1 MFIRAIKSP
10 NRTQQR
16 LGFLKFLI
24 YKASQKD
31 STSLKIL
38 GEELAKAISKKLN
51 IELNEHQ
58 REYFKHKF
66 RNCSLN
72 NNEKKY
78 VELQDLYI
86 SDPRVISKTGRLS
99 YSDCQKKYSYLIC
112 SYGFV
117 RERSYSLLVR
127 GKVLLEFVPMDEI
140 NAFNIY
146 MPEYNP
152 LILNEYQK
160 YIFLYSIIE
169 NDGDVLKLLYTE
181 LVDLKSS
188 FTDWIAGDFL
198 PEIYEKISK
207 DYASNI
213 TTGADRE
220 RIYHLLNS
228 AEKIKKWVNKPSSE
242 SGRRGKVKND
252 AITPRLEPFVDL
264 GLLEKPDPYKYEYKF
279 TEQGRKFFN
288 SFSNVENVENIDK
301 FLDFQF
307 FSTLVKSFKLNAKR
321 AEDDEEI
328 IEILISA
335 FHKIKSPLGYAPIRE
350 IALLGIIDSLVNEN
364 KYFEIGEAVRLIMEH
379 QKKHP
384 YKLRFQVDRSGAPVY
399 VKFLTDKVSEVKDAN
414 SFRERN

>member
-38 GEELAKAISKKLN
+38 GEELAKAISRKIN
-51 IELNEHQ
+51 VELD
-58 REYFKHKF
+58 EYQEEYLKRRV
-66 RNCSLN
+66 RNYSLN
-72 NNEKKY
+72 HNEKKH
-78 VELQDLYI
+78 VELQDLYL
-86 SDPRVISKTGRLS
+86 SDPRVISKTGKLS
-99 YSDCQKKYSYLIC
+99 YSDCQKKYSYLIS
-112 SYGFV
+112 SYGFA

-127 GKVLLEFVPMDEI
+127 GKVFLEFVPIDEI
-140 NAFNIY
+140 NAFNTY

-152 LILNEYQK
+152 LFLNEYQK
-160 YIFLYSIIE
+160 YIFLYSVIE
-169 NDGDVLKLLYTE
+169 NDGDVLKMLYAKLL
-181 LVDLKSS
+181 DHKSS

-198 PEIYEKISK
+198 PEIYERISK
-207 DYASNI
+207 NYTSNI
-213 TTGADRE
+213 TSGVDRE

-228 AEKIKKWVNKPSSE
+228 AEKIKRWVNKPSSE
-242 SGRRGKVKND
+242 SGRKGKVKND

-264 GLLEKPDPYKYEYKF
+264 GILKKPDPYKYEYTF

-288 SFSNVENVENIDK
+288 LFSHAKNMDN

-307 FSTLVKSFKLNAKR
+307 FSTLLESFGLKAKH
-321 AEDDEEI
+321 ATENEM

-335 FHKIKSPLGYAPIRE
+335 FDKIKSPLGYAPIRE
-350 IALLGIIDSLVNEN
+350 IALLGIVNSIVNEN
-364 KYFEIGEAVRLIMEH
+364 KYFEIGEAVKLIMEY

-399 VKFLTDKVSEVKDAN
+399 VKFLND
-414 SFRERN
+414 RNKNNGA